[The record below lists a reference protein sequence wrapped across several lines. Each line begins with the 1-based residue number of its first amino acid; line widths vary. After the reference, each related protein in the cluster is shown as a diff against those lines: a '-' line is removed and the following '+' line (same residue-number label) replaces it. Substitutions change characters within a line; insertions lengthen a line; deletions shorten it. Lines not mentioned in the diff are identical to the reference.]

1 MNDNIYKKVAQHVTK
16 LFEEYSH
23 SNLVYHS
30 LDHTRKVVKR
40 AQEIAAHYQLKERDM
55 LTVYVAAWFHDVGHL
70 FADVTTHEVK
80 SIEMMKEFMNQQ
92 GAEESLISEI
102 ENCVMATRMPH
113 QPKNLNEEILC
124 DADTY
129 HFGTKEFRK
138 TNKLVKSEYELRNYT
153 TFLMDWEKNT
163 LDLLEGHQFFT
174 SYCQVLLSEGKHK
187 NIENARKRYL
197 KTINQTVRAEEEN
210 NVDAGATKQ
219 KMSLVTRGIQTMLRL
234 TSENHLRLSD
244 MADGKAN
251 ILISVNAIIIS
262 VILSVLIR
270 KLEVDTYLTI
280 PTILF
285 LISSVATIIIAILA
299 TMPKISEGRFTKSD
313 VMNKSANL
321 LFFGNFYK
329 TSLTEYEWGMD
340 VMMKDKDYLYGS
352 LVKDI
357 HHLGVVLGR
366 KYKLIRL
373 AYMVFM
379 IGIIVS
385 VIAFT
390 LSSLLAAPD
399 TITTVTMPE
408 GTPI

>member
-16 LFEEYSH
+16 LFEEYYH

-30 LDHTRKVVKR
+30 LEHTSKVVKR

-92 GAEESLISEI
+92 NAEESLISEI

-113 QPKNLNEEILC
+113 QPKNLNEEIIC

-129 HFGTKEFRK
+129 HFGTKEFKK

-197 KTINQTVRAEEEN
+197 KTINQTIRAEEEN

-329 TSLTEYEWGMD
+329 TSLPEYEWGMD

>member
-219 KMSLVTRGIQTMLRL
+219 KMSLVTRGIQTRMRL
-234 TSENHLRLSD
+234 TSENHLRLSH
-244 MADGKAN
+244 MAHAKAN

>member
-23 SNLVYHS
+23 PNLVYHS

-70 FADVTTHEVK
+70 FSDVTTHEVK

-92 GAEESLISEI
+92 SAEESLISEI

-129 HFGTKEFRK
+129 HFGTKEFKK
-138 TNKLVKSEYELRNYT
+138 TNKMVKTEYELRNYT

-163 LDLLEGHQFFT
+163 LDLLESHQFFT
-174 SYCQVLLSEGKHK
+174 SYCQVLLSEGKQK

-197 KTINQTVRAEEEN
+197 KNINQTVRAEEEN

-299 TMPKISEGRFTKSD
+299 TMPKISEGRFTKAD

-357 HHLGVVLGR
+357 HHLGIVLGR

>member
-153 TFLMDWEKNT
+153 TFLMDWDKNT

>member
-70 FADVTTHEVK
+70 FSDVTTHEVK

-92 GAEESLISEI
+92 SAEESLISEI

-129 HFGTKEFRK
+129 HFGTKEFKK
-138 TNKLVKSEYELRNYT
+138 TNKMVKTEYELRNYT

-163 LDLLEGHQFFT
+163 LDLLESHQFFT
-174 SYCQVLLSEGKHK
+174 SYCQVLLSEGKQK

-197 KTINQTVRAEEEN
+197 KNINQTVRAEEEN

-299 TMPKISEGRFTKSD
+299 TMPKISEGRFTKAD